1 MAEKRNLIIESDT
14 DSTKINI
21 LDSDTDSKILSAPS
35 TKINIIDTTAS
46 SPKTVINNEN
56 LKTDFEKIN
65 CENEH
70 YYSKECNKFLLKKE
84 IIESNQ
90 LSTQYP
96 YLYPSLND
104 QQFNI
109 KIAEKKEFN
118 DTKYDGTIYNDI
130 KKQADILAQSDFE
143 LQPHQAFVK
152 NFMSFQTPYSS
163 LLLYHGL
170 GSGKTCS
177 AIGVCEEMR
186 DYTKQMGIT
195 KRIIIVASENV
206 QDNFKLQLFDERK
219 LKLVDGIWNIR
230 ACTGNKLLKEI
241 NPMNMKGMSK
251 EKVISQIHNLINT
264 YYIFLGYVQFANYI
278 IKTMNYA
285 EDQEKTRYKKGEHEK
300 NEKSKIQ
307 LFKDVKV
314 ELNSKIIKR
323 LQNEFNNRLI
333 VIDEVHNIRKT
344 EDNENKKV
352 AINLEILVKSALNM
366 RFLLLSATPMY
377 NNYKEM
383 IWLLNLMNTN
393 DRRSR
398 IEVKDIFDKMGHFK
412 KGGEELFIRKATGYI
427 SFVRGENPYT
437 FPYRIYPSEFS
448 PETTFPEIKY
458 PSFQMNLKKIKHE
471 DKKRVLSLQLNTLP
485 ECNNCGLCQ
494 YCAYK
499 YIIYNLRNKEFSITT
514 KTGDVR
520 YMPSFENM
528 ESFGYTLLQTPLE
541 ALIISYPI
549 QGLKTILDEI
559 PTDKS
564 STEFSKSFSEV
575 EEKEVEVEEKE
586 VDVVGGS
593 PIIDPHMLTGKTG
606 LERMMNY
613 IDDKS
618 PPEKGSF
625 EYKRSTLDKYG
636 KIFSREK
643 IGKYSSK
650 IKSILDHIYNGD
662 KVADGVILIYSQYI
676 DSGVIPMAL
685 ALEEMGFTRYGQPGV
700 KPLFK
705 NLPSTV
711 VDVRTMK
718 EPNSSDKQKFI
729 PARYAMITGEPRLS
743 PNNDYEV
750 KGLTGEDNKDGHK
763 VKVVIIT
770 RAGAEGID
778 LKFIRQVH
786 ILEPWYNMSRIEQI
800 IGRAVRNF
808 SHALLPFEKRN
819 VQIFMYA
826 TILGISEEEAADL
839 YVYRVAEYKAIQI
852 GVVTRTIKQI
862 SVDCIINHSQTNFTQ
877 KTMTDNLKEPIT
889 QELSSGKILNN
900 FKVGDAPFSPACDYM
915 AECNYNCRPDKTIKD
930 ADLNEDTYN
939 ENFIIINSEKILQR
953 IRMLMKENFFY
964 KKTVLLQ
971 AIRTPKEYPY
981 VQIYSAL
988 TQLIEDE
995 NEFITD
1001 KYGRNGRLVNIGNYY
1016 LFQPIELKDKNASI
1030 FDRTIPIEYKHNI
1043 INFDIN
1049 KPPIEEP
1056 DKKEEDKGKILVNSM
1071 KTLFEVSREYTTK
1084 PKVQRGDD
1092 DWYKHCGIVMRKM
1105 SKEYPDSKDYL
1116 ISYLVAH
1123 IIEFLLYDDKLIL
1136 INYLYSLDSIK
1147 QDTFE
1152 WYAKE
1157 YFDLN
1162 SIVTKNFTA
1171 FIMYNLNKR
1180 MIMIL
1185 DKNKWVEAEPEDQ
1198 REIASSKEAKEY
1210 LTLTIS
1216 DYNKIIGFIGYE
1228 KSNRY
1233 LVFKT
1238 KDITSKRDT
1247 GARCDESGKSKTI
1260 QKLNEIIGETKYTTE
1275 NTKAIKE
1282 SGIEAIGQI
1291 ELCVLQELLLRYFN
1305 TIKKNN
1311 KKWIFTPEMAIWH
1324 KFYTII

>member
-1 MAEKRNLIIESDT
+1 
-14 DSTKINI
+14 
-21 LDSDTDSKILSAPS
+21 
-35 TKINIIDTTAS
+35 
-46 SPKTVINNEN
+46 
-56 LKTDFEKIN
+56 
-65 CENEH
+65 
-70 YYSKECNKFLLKKE
+70 
-84 IIESNQ
+84 
-90 LSTQYP
+90 
-96 YLYPSLND
+96 
-104 QQFNI
+104 
-109 KIAEKKEFN
+109 
-118 DTKYDGTIYNDI
+118 
-130 KKQADILAQSDFE
+130 
-143 LQPHQAFVK
+143 
-152 NFMSFQTPYSS
+152 
-163 LLLYHGL
+163 
-170 GSGKTCS
+170 
-177 AIGVCEEMR
+177 
-186 DYTKQMGIT
+186 
-195 KRIIIVASENV
+195 
-206 QDNFKLQLFDERK
+206 
-219 LKLVDGIWNIR
+219 
-230 ACTGNKLLKEI
+230 
-241 NPMNMKGMSK
+241 
-251 EKVISQIHNLINT
+251 
-264 YYIFLGYVQFANYI
+264 
-278 IKTMNYA
+278 
-285 EDQEKTRYKKGEHEK
+285 
-300 NEKSKIQ
+300 
-307 LFKDVKV
+307 
-314 ELNSKIIKR
+314 
-323 LQNEFNNRLI
+323 
-333 VIDEVHNIRKT
+333 
-344 EDNENKKV
+344 
-352 AINLEILVKSALNM
+352 
-366 RFLLLSATPMY
+366 
-377 NNYKEM
+377 
-383 IWLLNLMNTN
+383 
-393 DRRSR
+393 
-398 IEVKDIFDKMGHFK
+398 
-412 KGGEELFIRKATGYI
+412 
-427 SFVRGENPYT
+427 
-437 FPYRIYPSEFS
+437 
-448 PETTFPEIKY
+448 
-458 PSFQMNLKKIKHE
+458 
-471 DKKRVLSLQLNTLP
+471 
-485 ECNNCGLCQ
+485 
-494 YCAYK
+494 
-499 YIIYNLRNKEFSITT
+499 
-514 KTGDVR
+514 
-520 YMPSFENM
+520 
-528 ESFGYTLLQTPLE
+528 
-541 ALIISYPI
+541 
-549 QGLKTILDEI
+549 
-559 PTDKS
+559 
-564 STEFSKSFSEV
+564 
-575 EEKEVEVEEKE
+575 
-586 VDVVGGS
+586 
-593 PIIDPHMLTGKTG
+593 
-606 LERMMNY
+606 
-613 IDDKS
+613 
-618 PPEKGSF
+618 
-625 EYKRSTLDKYG
+625 
-636 KIFSREK
+636 
-643 IGKYSSK
+643 
-650 IKSILDHIYNGD
+650 
-662 KVADGVILIYSQYI
+662 
-676 DSGVIPMAL
+676 
-685 ALEEMGFTRYGQPGV
+685 
-700 KPLFK
+700 
-705 NLPSTV
+705 
-711 VDVRTMK
+711 
-718 EPNSSDKQKFI
+718 
-729 PARYAMITGEPRLS
+729 
-743 PNNDYEV
+743 
-750 KGLTGEDNKDGHK
+750 
-763 VKVVIIT
+763 
-770 RAGAEGID
+770 
-778 LKFIRQVH
+778 
-786 ILEPWYNMSRIEQI
+786 
-800 IGRAVRNF
+800 
-808 SHALLPFEKRN
+808 
-819 VQIFMYA
+819 
-826 TILGISEEEAADL
+826 
-839 YVYRVAEYKAIQI
+839 
-852 GVVTRTIKQI
+852 
-862 SVDCIINHSQTNFTQ
+862 
-877 KTMTDNLKEPIT
+877 MTDNLKEPIT
-889 QELSSGKILNN
+889 QELSSGKILTN

-1056 DKKEEDKGKILVNSM
+1056 DKKEEDKGKMLVNSM

-1260 QKLNEIIGETKYTTE
+1260 QKLNEIIGETKYTNE